1 MRVSIRKVEK
11 KEQEQVLLECVS
23 MTKEF
28 EDIREY
34 VLMKGN
40 QLTAYLDGEAYQILL
55 GDVLYFEAVSEHVF
69 AYTVEE
75 VYFIKKRL
83 YEVEQEYS
91 GRKFVRASKSMVVNL
106 MQVESFRPA
115 LNGRF
120 YARMKNGEDI
130 IISRQ
135 YAKAVKQK
143 LLGEAK

>member
-28 EDIREY
+28 EDIRKY
-34 VLMKGN
+34 ALMKGN
-40 QLTAYLDGEAYQILL
+40 QLTAYQDGKAYQIFL

-69 AYTVEE
+69 AYMEEE
-75 VYFIKKRL
+75 VYLIKKRL

-91 GRKFVRASKSMVVNL
+91 GQKFVRASKSMVVNL

-135 YAKAVKQK
+135 YAKEVKQK
-143 LLGEAK
+143 LIGEAK